1 MFKKTTYTLIAAI
14 FLAGTA
20 IAADLPSYYPADG
33 FQRVGV
39 LDSVQLERQV
49 IIISDIP
56 YSLANSLIV
65 HSTSAYSVPTS
76 QLRIGSKIG
85 YKMARSGRLIT
96 EIWLLPN
103 NYESPRRQ

>member
-1 MFKKTTYTLIAAI
+1 MFKKTIYTLIATI

-20 IAADLPSYYPADG
+20 MAADLPSYYPADG

-39 LDSVQLERQV
+39 LDSVQLDRQV

-103 NYESPRRQ
+103 NYKSPRRR